1 MQESGRDLPLVGA
14 GLYSIADASR
24 IVGTHPETLRR
35 WLSHDEGLVCRYF
48 DPKTK
53 LLAFVELIEVFF
65 VNMFRKEGVSLPFI
79 RKVSQAASKRLN
91 ADYPFAV
98 RRFDTDGK
106 TVFATLIKEEQ
117 GDAIVEDLQRSQYV
131 FDVVMRPL
139 FHKLEYSGMDET
151 VVRFWPRGKKGR
163 IVLDPLRKFGKPI
176 DAETGVSTGAI
187 YDAVVAGDG
196 QNPAVVARW
205 LGIPRAAVRAA
216 VEFER
221 SLVA

>member
-1 MQESGRDLPLVGA
+1 MQESGNSRPLVGA

-24 IVGTHPETLRR
+24 IVGAHPETLRR
-35 WLSHDEGLVCRYF
+35 WLSQDEGLVCRYF
-48 DPKTK
+48 APETK
-53 LLAFVELIEVFF
+53 LLAFVELVELYFI
-65 VNMFRKEGVSLPFI
+65 NLFRKEGVSLPVI
-79 RKVSQAASKRLN
+79 RQVSQAASKRLN

-98 RRFDTDGK
+98 KRFDTDGK
-106 TVFATLIKEEQ
+106 TVFATLIKAQ
-117 GDAIVEDLQRSQYV
+117 KGDALVEDLQRSQYV

-139 FHKLEYSGMDET
+139 FHNLEYSEMDET

-187 YDAVVAGDG
+187 YDAVVAGEG

-221 SLVA
+221 SLAA